1 MAVDTPGSI
10 TRSLQDWR
18 AGDEAALT
26 RLTSTVYREL
36 HRMAAAILS
45 GHQAS
50 PTVQPTVLV
59 HELYFKLPEL
69 QSVDWQS
76 RAHFLNVA
84 AKVMRNILVDH
95 ARSRQAAKRGGGL
108 EAVVCDAVGLDRALH
123 IDVLAVSEA
132 LDRLAGR
139 HARQAR
145 VVELRFFGGLTSEE
159 ISQVLSADG
168 EEVSARTVDR
178 DWTFA
183 RAWLERQ
190 LGTGR

>member
-1 MAVDTPGSI
+1 MPAPVRPRNAAVG
-10 TRSLQDWR
+10 WR
-18 AGDEAALT
+18 LW
-26 RLTSTVYREL
+26 
-36 HRMAAAILS
+36 
-45 GHQAS
+45 S
-50 PTVQPTVLV
+50 PTRWP
-59 HELYFKLPEL
+59 
-69 QSVDWQS
+69 
-76 RAHFLNVA
+76 
-84 AKVMRNILVDH
+84 
-95 ARSRQAAKRGGGL
+95 
-108 EAVVCDAVGLDRALH
+108 DRALH